1 MDGCYVLAV
10 ACKELPADTTTEQ
23 IMAMQREDVESAS
36 TLEVNSAR
44 QSSCYSDDV
53 CVSCISF
60 NHCCYSGMSS
70 KRTQQMQL

>member
-23 IMAMQREDVESAS
+23 VMAMQREDVESAS

-44 QSSCYSDDV
+44 RV
-53 CVSCISF
+53 KAIVF
-60 NHCCYSGMSS
+60 
-70 KRTQQMQL
+70 

>member
-44 QSSCYSDDV
+44 RVKAVVILTMCA
-53 CVSCISF
+53 CPVSVSI
-60 NHCCYSGMSS
+60 
-70 KRTQQMQL
+70 TAAIPE